1 MKPSFSKLFAGLV
14 FTLYSLD
21 PNEAAVQALNLF
33 KTRARLCE
41 TSDPSKQTDEA
52 MEVRSGKFNI
62 LEHFKETIRVISR
75 GTMPDLQRYPLRS
88 CLIKYELD
96 SNVFVSSKCLF

>member
-1 MKPSFSKLFAGLV
+1 MDFIFFGLSKLFAGLV

-52 MEVRSGKFNI
+52 MEVRSRKFNI

-75 GTMPDLQRYPLRS
+75 GTMPVTTVPFKVLSD
-88 CLIKYELD
+88 
-96 SNVFVSSKCLF
+96 